1 MSHHHLRL
9 ELTNCFESYVD
20 YDEYRSSAES
30 QIAYAGYLSEEYR
43 EYCDNSQEERTYK
56 NEL

>member
-43 EYCDNSQEERTYK
+43 EYRDNS
-56 NEL
+56 